1 MTIPDQT
8 IQCRGDAF
16 HSGLGGDPSFYA
28 QDHTELQL
36 SYQSTQGPVARSN
49 RMLEGYRHKIEWT
62 RFEVDCLA
70 QCRHD
75 FEATKAIAV
84 LLVQGKKDGSTRCA
98 VQDVLKNLQKKV

>member
-1 MTIPDQT
+1 MNLPDQT
-8 IQCRGDAF
+8 LLCSGDAF
-16 HSGLGGDPSFYA
+16 HSGLGCDPSFYA

-36 SYQSTQGPVARSN
+36 SYQSNQGPVATSN

-62 RFEVDCLA
+62 RFEVDSLQ

-84 LLVQGKKDGSTRCA
+84 LLVQGKKDGSTRRA
-98 VQDVLKNLQKKV
+98 VQDVLRNLQKV